1 MTSKTPPSPLPEA
14 YAWLSKEPAPRI
26 LLEALSLHGTTETP
40 GKVSNKDILL
50 WARELGLYRVYIS
63 DEIPWCGLF
72 VAICAKR
79 AGLEVPKN
87 PLWALSWSAF
97 GTPVKD
103 PMLGDVLVFT
113 RKGGGHTGIYVGEDA
128 KAYYVL
134 GGNQSDMVCITR
146 IAKARLYAARRTEW
160 KKAQPPTV
168 RRVWLTPRGSLS
180 ENEA

>member
-1 MTSKTPPSPLPEA
+1 MTLPAPLPTS
-14 YAWLSKEPAPRI
+14 YAWLSKEPAPKI
-26 LLEALSLHGTTETP
+26 LLEALKLYGTTETP
-40 GKVSNKDILL
+40 GKPSNKDILG
-50 WARELGLYRVYIS
+50 WARELGLYQVYVS

-97 GTPVKD
+97 GAPVIN

-128 KAYYVL
+128 KAYHVL
-134 GGNQSDMVCITR
+134 GGNQLDKMCVSR
-146 IAKARLYAARRTEW
+146 IAKERLYAARRTEW
-160 KKAQPPTV
+160 KKAQPATV
-168 RRVWLTPRGSLS
+168 RRVWLAPSGAMS